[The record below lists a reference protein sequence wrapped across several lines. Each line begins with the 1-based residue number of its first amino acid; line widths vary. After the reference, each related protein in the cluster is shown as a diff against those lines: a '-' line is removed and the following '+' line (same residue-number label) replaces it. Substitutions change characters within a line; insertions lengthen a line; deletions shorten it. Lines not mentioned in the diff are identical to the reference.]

1 MKVGGMIKNL
11 SYSVLANGTNT
22 AVSMILVLF
31 VPKILGVK
39 EYSYWQL
46 YLFYASYVG
55 FFHFGWADGVY
66 LKFGGKKY
74 KDLDKGYFHSQFWLL
89 TMFEMI
95 LAVIFGVIT
104 YFFCDDSNKE
114 VVLLAVSVCCVLQI
128 PRTFLQYLL
137 QTTNRIVD
145 YARNYLL
152 EKIVYAVL
160 VIGFLIAGVRKFEVL
175 IGADLFARCLTLLL
189 LSRECK
195 DIVCGKVIDWKNGI
209 KEAWDNISIGIKL
222 MIANIAGQ
230 LLIGI
235 VRFAIENHWSVEVF
249 GKVSLT
255 ITASNL
261 LLAFISAVSIVIY
274 PMLKNMDADHYVEI
288 YTKMRNIL
296 MIFVLGLLA
305 VYYPSRVVLSWWL
318 PKYAESLQ
326 YMALLFPMCVF
337 ESKLTLLISTY
348 LKALRK
354 EKQFMIINWISVGI
368 TLVGTGITVYIMNN
382 LTLAIAMLPVLMG
395 IRCCIGETLLSK
407 GLQFSLW
414 KDMIAEYIL
423 AFGFIIISWN
433 MQSWISTALYLAMYL
448 LYLFWKKTFLKNIVA
463 EVKKK
468 FITVRNRGRS
478 YDKN

>member
-1 MKVGGMIKNL
+1 MKTGKLIKNL
-11 SYSVLANGTNT
+11 SYSVVANGTNT
-22 AVSMILVLF
+22 LVSLILVLF

-74 KDLDKGYFHSQFWLL
+74 EELDKGYFHSQFWLL
-89 TMFEMI
+89 TIFEIVLAAVFAGCTI
-95 LAVIFGVIT
+95 LFSE
-104 YFFCDDSNKE
+104 DSNRE
-114 VVLLAVSVCCVLQI
+114 MVLLAVALCCVLQI

-152 EKIVYAVL
+152 EKIVYALL
-160 VIGFLIAGVRKFEVL
+160 VIGFLIAGVRSFQIL
-175 IGADLFARCLTLLL
+175 IGADLFAKGLTLVL

-195 DIVCGKVIDWKNGI
+195 DIVKGKMLDWAGGI
-209 KEAWDNISIGIKL
+209 REAWDNVSIGIKL

-230 LLIGI
+230 LLVGI

-249 GKVSLT
+249 GRVSLT

-274 PMLKNMDADHYVEI
+274 PMLKNMDENHYVEI
-288 YTKMRNIL
+288 YVKMRNIL
-296 MIFVLGLLA
+296 MIFVLGLLII
-305 VYYPSRVVLSWWL
+305 YYPARVILSWWL
-318 PKYAESLQ
+318 PKYAESLR

-354 EKQFMIINWISVGI
+354 EKEFMIINWISVAI
-368 TLVGTGITVYIMNN
+368 TLVATGISVYVLDN

-395 IRCCIGETLLSK
+395 IRCCIGESLLAKTLR
-407 GLQFSLW
+407 FSLW
-414 KDMIAEYIL
+414 KDMTAECVL
-423 AFGFIIISWN
+423 AGGFILLSWN
-433 MQSWISTALYLAMYL
+433 IESWLSTVLYLCMYII
-448 LYLFWKKTFLKNIVA
+448 YVIWKRDFIKVMIQ
-463 EVKKK
+463 EVK
-468 FITVRNRGRS
+468 NRIQNR
-478 YDKN
+478 

>member
-1 MKVGGMIKNL
+1 MKVGSVVKNL

-22 AVSMILVLF
+22 LVSMILVLF

-74 KDLDKGYFHSQFWLL
+74 SELDKGYFHSQFWLL
-89 TMFEMI
+89 TIFEII
-95 LAVIFGVIT
+95 LALIFGAAT
-104 YFFCDDSNKE
+104 YLFCDDANKE
-114 VVLLAVSVCCVLQI
+114 AVLLAVAFCCVLQI

-160 VIGFLIAGVRKFEVL
+160 VIGFLAAGIRNFQIL
-175 IGADLFARCLTLLL
+175 IGADLFARGLTLVL

-195 DIVCGKVIDWKNGI
+195 DIVKGKVIDWKNGI
-209 KEAWDNISIGIKL
+209 REAWDNVSIGIKL

-230 LLIGI
+230 LLVGI

-274 PMLKNMDADHYVEI
+274 PMLKNMDEEHYVQI

-296 MIFVLGLLA
+296 MIFVLGLLI
-305 VYYPSRVVLSWWL
+305 VYYPAKVILSWWL

-348 LKALRK
+348 LKALRR

-368 TLVGTGITVYIMNN
+368 TLIGTGITVYLLDN
-382 LTLAIAMLPVLMG
+382 LTFAIAMLPVLMG
-395 IRCCIGETLLSK
+395 IRCCIGEALLSRA
-407 GLQFSLW
+407 LHFSLW
-414 KDMIAEYIL
+414 KDMAAECVL
-423 AFGFIIISWN
+423 AGGFILISWN
-433 MQSWISTALYLAMYL
+433 IQSWLSTGLYLCMYL
-448 LYLFWKKTFLKNIVA
+448 IYLVWKREFLKETVH
-463 EVKKK
+463 EVKKRI
-468 FITVRNRGRS
+468 FNR
-478 YDKN
+478 

>member
-1 MKVGGMIKNL
+1 MRLGKIAKNL

-22 AVSMILVLF
+22 LVSLILVLF

-74 KDLDKGYFHSQFWLL
+74 EDLDKGYFHSQFWLL
-89 TMFEMI
+89 TAFEII
-95 LAVIFGVIT
+95 LAGVFAVVTLVLDIEA
-104 YFFCDDSNKE
+104 NKE
-114 VVLLAVSVCCVLQI
+114 VVLLAVALCCILQI

-160 VIGFLIAGVRKFEVL
+160 VIAFLALGVRSFEVL
-175 IGADLFARCLTLLL
+175 IGADLFARALTLIL

-195 DIVCGKVIDWKNGI
+195 DIVKGKMWDI
-209 KEAWDNISIGIKL
+209 KTAVVEAWDNISIGIKL

-230 LLIGI
+230 LLVGI
-235 VRFAIENHWSVEVF
+235 VRFAIENHWSIETF

-261 LLAFISAVSIVIY
+261 LLAFISAVSVVIY
-274 PMLKNMDADHYVEI
+274 PMLKNMDQEHYSDT
-288 YTKMRNIL
+288 YKKMRNIL
-296 MIFVLGLLA
+296 MLAVLGLL
-305 VYYPSRVVLSWWL
+305 VIYYPAKEVLSWWL
-318 PKYAESLQ
+318 PKYAESLR

-354 EKQFMIINWISVGI
+354 EKQYMIINWSVILI
-368 TLVGTGITVYIMNN
+368 TAVCTGVTVYIMDS
-382 LTLAIAMLPVLMG
+382 LVLSIAMLPVLMG
-395 IRCCIGETLLSK
+395 IRCCLGEMILM
-407 GLQFSLW
+407 
-414 KDMIAEYIL
+414 KDLHISIWRDIL
-423 AFGFIIISWN
+423 AEFVLAFLFIIVSWN
-433 MQSWISTALYLAMYL
+433 IDSWLSMLIYFVAYIIYMV
-448 LYLFWKKTFLKNIVA
+448 WKKDTIKECLIGIRQLRK
-463 EVKKK
+463 
-468 FITVRNRGRS
+468 G
-478 YDKN
+478 